1 MAAAVFDAVGPSS
14 AGATQSSGTS
24 LTWSHTCTGTNLLLV
39 VGVAIG
45 AGTDSMT
52 TSVTYN
58 GVAMTSAIKVH
69 AGNSTSGYIQFFYL
83 LNPAT
88 GAHTVAVTLT
98 AAATISA
105 GSVSYTGV
113 DQTTPFGT
121 FASAFSGS
129 TGTAVSVA
137 VPSTTSGN
145 PVIDAMA
152 QGSGS
157 NATVGGGQ
165 TLRWQ
170 RATNG
175 ASRGGCGAQ
184 STETSAGGTTTMS
197 YTLPFADHWAIV
209 AAEIKGAATAFF
221 GSATATLTLAAS
233 STATSS
239 HSGAP
244 TATVRLDTSATTT
257 AAKNVAPAAAT
268 LILAATGAGSP
279 AKNVAV
285 DATPLILSA
294 TATGAKINLG
304 LAVLTL
310 SASMA
315 SPLHHGI
322 ASRTAPAVLQ
332 ATVAGTHRA
341 TSIGPIAAVLLLTTS
356 ADTVSDH
363 FGGPTDP
370 ATLFLSAAANA
381 ERIITEVTQAIQS
394 RASLSVQYELVCMA
408 RIPQTTGPPLLLAV
422 DPIDWTG
429 LSYTDELSKPQQLQ
443 AGCQISG
450 LTDAVVQRLRN
461 LDELATELWLY
472 RLGKLVFA
480 GPLLGW
486 QVQGEALTFNA
497 AGLLAYLKM
506 MVIQKDLVFSQV
518 DQFTMAQT
526 MVDQWQT
533 LDYGNFG
540 IDTSTVG
547 ASGVLRDGT
556 YLQKELHNVHQRVTD
571 LGARQNGFDVSVD
584 PASRRF
590 TLDYPIKGVDRS
602 GGEDAIVFDDRNVT
616 SPNIVASAAPG
627 DVASEGYGTGTN
639 TGAGGDTILS
649 VASNLE
655 LRARYGR
662 TAVTAT
668 FDGVSQQDTLDAYTQ
683 GLIDARG
690 NVLLVPGPNVRVTPD
705 SDLGSYDVGDT
716 VSYQLHSRLSVAG
729 AFRIRKRQVTVS
741 KTGQESTSIQF
752 V

>member
-1 MAAAVFDAVGPSS
+1 MAIAFRSATSTQTSSGSTLAATKPSGTASGDVLVAICWQDSDGSGGIANLTAPAGWTQTGSNITSTSTSPIGKVFYKVAGGSEGSSYSFGLASGSS
-14 AGATQSSGTS
+14 AVIFVLAFSGANTASPIAVAATAGTGTGTSQGAPSISGTS
-24 LTWSHTCTGTNLLLV
+24 GDELICSWAAQSGSLSWSAASGMTERGDLTSSWVGAAVDTLDLASTAATGTKTATSSGSPSGNWR
-39 VGVAIG
+39 
-45 AGTDSMT
+45 
-52 TSVTYN
+52 SVTL
-58 GVAMTSAIKVH
+58 SI
-69 AGNSTSGYIQFFYL
+69 SG
-83 LNPAT
+83 
-88 GAHTVAVTLT
+88 
-98 AAATISA
+98 TIAKS
-105 GSVSYTGV
+105 
-113 DQTTPFGT
+113 
-121 FASAFSGS
+121 
-129 TGTAVSVA
+129 
-137 VPSTTSGN
+137 
-145 PVIDAMA
+145 
-152 QGSGS
+152 
-157 NATVGGGQ
+157 
-165 TLRWQ
+165 
-170 RATNG
+170 
-175 ASRGGCGAQ
+175 
-184 STETSAGGTTTMS
+184 
-197 YTLPFADHWAIV
+197 
-209 AAEIKGAATAFF
+209 

-233 STATSS
+233 STAVSAR
-239 HSGAP
+239 SGAR
-244 TATVRLDTSATTT
+244 TATMRLDTSATTS

-268 LILAATGAGSP
+268 LILAATAGGSP
-279 AKNVAV
+279 AKNVSV
-285 DATPLILSA
+285 DADPLIL
-294 TATGAKINLG
+294 TASSEGHQINLG

-315 SPLHHGI
+315 SPLHAGG
-322 ASRTAPAVLQ
+322 AARTAPAVLQ
-332 ATVAGTHRA
+332 ATVAGTQRA
-341 TSIGPIAAVLLLTTS
+341 TTIGPINALLLLTTS

-363 FGGPTDP
+363 FGGPVDAAP
-370 ATLFLSAAANA
+370 LFLTAAANA

-497 AGLLAYLKM
+497 SGLLAYLKS
-506 MVIQKDLVFSQV
+506 MVIQQDLVFSQV
-518 DQFTMAQT
+518 DQFTMAYT
-526 MVDQWQT
+526 MVDQWQN

-540 IDTSTVG
+540 IDTTNPS

-556 YLQKELHNVHQRVTD
+556 YLQKELHNVHQRVTE

-602 GGEDAIVFDDRNVT
+602 SGEDAIVFDDRNVT

-639 TGAGGDTILS
+639 SAAGGDTIFS

-668 FDGVSQQDTLDAYTQ
+668 FDGVSEQATLDAYTQ

-690 NVLLVPGPNVRVTPD
+690 NVLLVPGPDVRVTPD